1 MMENSTVAGWRRLA
15 GWACWCME
23 SRCLSRELA
32 RACLCCRWL
41 CRANAEARCCNFVAN
56 GRIGC
61 ALGAACAD
69 VLCRPDV
76 EETPNPG
83 LPRASTMRSG
93 IDRRRGLGLGGNPM
107 HVFSGRTKSRTGA
120 ERDAPGRWLASTPL
134 LDLEDPRLA
143 IRATSLTQ
151 LASSDRAKALAI
163 YGFVKRMP
171 YRRPFKMSHRRARE
185 VLDSGW
191 GDGPDKATLMVAL
204 LRSVGVPARLRMV
217 RMDGR
222 IMRGLVDRLDAI
234 SWPFVEVWLDDRW
247 IRTDTYIFDAG

>member
-1 MMENSTVAGWRRLA
+1 
-15 GWACWCME
+15 
-23 SRCLSRELA
+23 
-32 RACLCCRWL
+32 
-41 CRANAEARCCNFVAN
+41 
-56 GRIGC
+56 
-61 ALGAACAD
+61 
-69 VLCRPDV
+69 
-76 EETPNPG
+76 
-83 LPRASTMRSG
+83 
-93 IDRRRGLGLGGNPM
+93 M
-107 HVFSGRTKSRTGA
+107 HVFSGRTKSHTGA

-204 LRSVGVPARLRMV
+204 LRRVGIPARLRMV
-217 RMDGR
+217 RMDGG
-222 IMRGLVDRLDAI
+222 IMRGLVDRLDSI
-234 SWPFVEVWLDDRW
+234 SWPFVEVWLDGRW
-247 IRTDTYIFDAG
+247 LRTDTYIFDAAYMAAARQALRTSGQRYGFGVYVDSQPLWTGLDHASLSPLPPEADPMVLEDMGTFHDHHHYMASSGFRARHSRRFRFLRWNLLVPAMRMAIERLRG

>member
-1 MMENSTVAGWRRLA
+1 MMQVSG
-15 GWACWCME
+15 G
-23 SRCLSRELA
+23 
-32 RACLCCRWL
+32 
-41 CRANAEARCCNFVAN
+41 
-56 GRIGC
+56 
-61 ALGAACAD
+61 GAK
-69 VLCRPDV
+69 
-76 EETPNPG
+76 
-83 LPRASTMRSG
+83 PRAGPEM
-93 IDRRRGLGLGGNPM
+93 
-107 HVFSGRTKSRTGA
+107 
-120 ERDAPGRWLASTPL
+120 DAPGRWLVSTAL

-151 LASSDRAKALAI
+151 LAATDRAKALAI

-171 YRRPFKMSHRRARE
+171 YRRQFKMNHRRARE

-247 IRTDTYIFDAG
+247 IRTDTYIFDAGYMAAAREALRKSGQRYGFGVYVDSQPLWSGLEDTSLSPLPPGEDPMLLEDMGPFHDHREYMASSGFRARHSRRFRFLRWNLLVPAMRLAIQRLRG